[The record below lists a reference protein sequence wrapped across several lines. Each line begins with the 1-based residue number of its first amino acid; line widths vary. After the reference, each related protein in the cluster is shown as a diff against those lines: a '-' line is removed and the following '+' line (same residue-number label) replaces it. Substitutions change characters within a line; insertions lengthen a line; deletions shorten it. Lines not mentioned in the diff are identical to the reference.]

1 MDLLEI
7 LFPVLYTG
15 LIPLAII
22 VWSWQRLNKDV
33 RGGGR

>member
-1 MDLLEI
+1 MLTT

-22 VWSWQRLNKDV
+22 AWSWQILNRDAKAGDK
-33 RGGGR
+33 